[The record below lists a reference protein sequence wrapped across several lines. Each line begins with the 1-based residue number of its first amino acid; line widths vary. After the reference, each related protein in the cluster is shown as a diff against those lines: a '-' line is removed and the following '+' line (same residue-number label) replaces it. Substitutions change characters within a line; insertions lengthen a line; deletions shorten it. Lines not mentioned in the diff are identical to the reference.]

1 MRALTL
7 VLLFHVSLEP
17 SPQILRL
24 VKMSLYRI
32 SFHPVVPASCGWLFV
47 GPPPKCLRQSPNF
60 RRIGRGPRCPF

>member
-47 GPPPKCLRQSPNF
+47 GPPPKCLRQSP
-60 RRIGRGPRCPF
+60 